1 MIIELTLIKVK
12 KTLEITCS
20 SVAMLMSV
28 GISVTTAFSAGI
40 KVSLP
45 PMEISGALISLT

>member
-1 MIIELTLIKVK
+1 MIIEVTLINVK

-28 GISVTTAFSAGI
+28 GISVTTALSAVI
-40 KVSLP
+40 SVSF
-45 PMEISGALISLT
+45 AH